1 MIIENELKVG
11 VTGLT
16 VDKYQKY
23 FVIAHC
29 LTNSLQRINQIEIVK
44 KQFKTYNVTKIRFKE
59 PCMLLLKKFHGYLL
73 LIPHQYHN
81 SRSLTSI
88 DTLEKCFYQ
97 EKDELFYTEL
107 FKEFKIYSKPAYYEL
122 RLRGCLISSQALSA
136 MDDWL
141 FLESADDD
149 DQTINQLIL
158 EYLPKKS
165 PVRQLIKDQC
175 NDYFSL
181 MPLQCIHQFLVGI
194 TFNEFKKQLEW
205 LATVATLTYLK
216 TAPIIHSQQLST
228 YYEGCRMN
236 IYCQQYLI
244 EQTIYYY
251 EELQEFHWYLVGKLH
266 FMREEKTLEMA
277 QYYQEKVRLKQ
288 RLLLK

>member
-1 MIIENELKVG
+1 
-11 VTGLT
+11 
-16 VDKYQKY
+16 
-23 FVIAHC
+23 
-29 LTNSLQRINQIEIVK
+29 
-44 KQFKTYNVTKIRFKE
+44 
-59 PCMLLLKKFHGYLL
+59 MLLLKKFHGYLL

-81 SRSLTSI
+81 SRSLSSI
-88 DTLEKCFYQ
+88 DTLEKCFCLH
-97 EKDELFYTEL
+97 EHELFYTKL
-107 FKEFKIYSKPAYYEL
+107 FKKFEIYSKPAYYEL

-165 PVRQLIKDQC
+165 PVRALIKGQY
-175 NDYFSL
+175 NDFFSL

-205 LATVATLTYLK
+205 LATVSTLTYLK

-228 YYEGCRMN
+228 CYKGCRMN
-236 IYCQQYLI
+236 TYCQQYLI

-251 EELQEFHWYLVGKLH
+251 EELQEVHWYLVGKLH
-266 FMREEKTLEMA
+266 FMSEEKTLEMA
-277 QYYQEKVRLKQ
+277 QYYKRKGRLEQ
-288 RLLLK
+288 RLLVK